1 MDEAAAAEA
10 LRSFGAQSG
19 LSQLVEQYIWYCV
32 VGFALLFLRDS
43 VTNAL
48 AGIAMFI
55 GSDYDENMVCY
66 IHTNGSRRPARISKS
81 TLFSTSF
88 YLYEIK
94 DGKIEGG
101 TLLTVPNSELKS
113 LRIER
118 PLDTLQLTGA
128 SHEPKRDRREDS
140 HDGG

>member
-1 MDEAAAAEA
+1 M
-10 LRSFGAQSG
+10 
-19 LSQLVEQYIWYCV
+19 EQYIWFFV
-32 VGFALLFLRDS
+32 VGFALLFLKDS

-48 AGIAMFI
+48 AGIAMFV
-55 GSDYDENMVCY
+55 GSDYDENMVCWV
-66 IHTNGSRRPARISKS
+66 HTNGSRRAARITKT

-101 TLLTVPNSELKS
+101 TLLRVPNSELKS

-118 PLDTLQLTGA
+118 PLDTLTLTG
-128 SHEPKRDRREDS
+128 D
-140 HDGG
+140 

>member
-1 MDEAAAAEA
+1 MDEQAAEQA
-10 LRSFGAQSG
+10 LRNFGAQSG
-19 LSQLVEQYIWYCV
+19 LSHLVEQYIWYFV
-32 VGFALLFLRDS
+32 VGFALLFLKDS

-48 AGIAMFI
+48 AGIAMFV

-66 IHTNGSRRPARISKS
+66 IQTNGSRRPARITKT

-94 DGKIEGG
+94 NDKVEGG
-101 TLLTVPNSELKS
+101 TLLTVPNSELKT

-118 PLDTLQLTGA
+118 PLDTLHTTG
-128 SHEPKRDRREDS
+128 D
-140 HDGG
+140 

>member
-1 MDEAAAAEA
+1 METEAAEEA
-10 LRSFGAQSG
+10 LRTFGAQSG
-19 LSQLVEQYIWYCV
+19 LAVLVEQYVWYFAV
-32 VGFALLFLRDS
+32 AFALLFLKDS

-48 AGIAMFI
+48 AGIAMFV

-66 IHTNGSRRPARISKS
+66 IQTNGSRRPARITKT
-81 TLFSTSF
+81 TLLSTSF
-88 YLYEIK
+88 YLYEVK

-118 PLDTLQLTGA
+118 PLDTLHLTK
-128 SHEPKRDRREDS
+128 E
-140 HDGG
+140 

>member
-1 MDEAAAAEA
+1 MDKAAEEA

-19 LSQLVEQYIWYCV
+19 LSHLVEQYIWYFV
-32 VGFALLFLRDS
+32 IGFALLFLKDS

-48 AGIAMFI
+48 AGIAMFV

-66 IHTNGSRRPARISKS
+66 IQTNGSRRPARITKT

-94 DGKIEGG
+94 DGRIHGG

-118 PLDTLQLTGA
+118 PLDML
-128 SHEPKRDRREDS
+128 
-140 HDGG
+140 HDIGD

>member
-1 MDEAAAAEA
+1 VDEAAEEA

-19 LSQLVEQYIWYCV
+19 LSHLVEQYIWYFV
-32 VGFALLFLRDS
+32 VGFALLFLKDS

-48 AGIAMFI
+48 AGIAMFV

-66 IHTNGSRRPARISKS
+66 IQTNGSRRPARITKT

-94 DGKIEGG
+94 DGRIHGG

-118 PLDTLQLTGA
+118 PLDML
-128 SHEPKRDRREDS
+128 
-140 HDGG
+140 HDIGD

>member
-1 MDEAAAAEA
+1 MDEKAAEEA

-19 LSQLVEQYIWYCV
+19 LAHLVEQYIWYFV
-32 VGFALLFLRDS
+32 VGFALLFLKDS

-48 AGIAMFI
+48 AGIAMFL
-55 GSDYDENMVCY
+55 GSNYDENMVCY
-66 IHTNGSRRPARISKS
+66 IHTNGTRRPARITKT

-94 DGKIEGG
+94 NDKVERG
-101 TLLTVPNSELKS
+101 TLLTVPNSELKT

-118 PLDTLQLTGA
+118 PLDTLHTTG
-128 SHEPKRDRREDS
+128 D
-140 HDGG
+140 

>member
-1 MDEAAAAEA
+1 MDEQAAEEA
-10 LRSFGAQSG
+10 LRNFGAQSG
-19 LSQLVEQYIWYCV
+19 LAHLVEQYIWYFV

-48 AGIAMFI
+48 AGIAMFL
-55 GSDYDENMVCY
+55 GSNYDENMVCY
-66 IHTNGSRRPARISKS
+66 VHTNGTRRPARITKT

-94 DGKIEGG
+94 NDKVEGG
-101 TLLTVPNSELKS
+101 TLLTVPNSELKT

-118 PLDTLQLTGA
+118 PLDTLHTTG
-128 SHEPKRDRREDS
+128 D
-140 HDGG
+140 

>member
-66 IHTNGSRRPARISKS
+66 IHTNGTRRPARITKT
-81 TLFSTSF
+81 TLLSTSF
-88 YLYEIK
+88 YLYVIK

>member
-10 LRSFGAQSG
+10 LRDFGAQSG
-19 LSQLVEQYIWYCV
+19 LSQLVEQYIWWFV
-32 VGFALLFLRDS
+32 IGFALLFLKDS

-55 GSDYDENMVCY
+55 GSDYDENMVCF
-66 IHTNGSRRPARISKS
+66 IHTNGTRRPARISKS
-81 TLFSTSF
+81 TLLSTSF
-88 YLYEIK
+88 YLYEVV
-94 DGKIEGG
+94 DGKITGG

-118 PLDTLQLTGA
+118 PLDTLQLTGE
-128 SHEPKRDRREDS
+128 SHEPERDHREDS
-140 HDGG
+140 SDGD

>member
-10 LRSFGAQSG
+10 LRDFGAQSG
-19 LSQLVEQYIWYCV
+19 LSQLVEQYLWYFV
-32 VGFALLFLRDS
+32 IAFALLFLKDS

-55 GSDYDENMVCY
+55 GSDYDENMVCH
-66 IHTNGSRRPARISKS
+66 INTNGIRRPARITKTS
-81 TLFSTSF
+81 LLSTSF
-88 YLYEIK
+88 YLYEVVDGQIK
-94 DGKIEGG
+94 GG

-118 PLDTLQLTGA
+118 PLDILHLPEEGD
-128 SHEPKRDRREDS
+128 K
-140 HDGG
+140 

>member
-1 MDEAAAAEA
+1 MDKAAEEA

-19 LSQLVEQYIWYCV
+19 LSVLVEQYIWYFV
-32 VGFALLFLRDS
+32 IGFALLFLKDS

-66 IHTNGSRRPARISKS
+66 IHTNGTRRPARITKT
-81 TLFSTSF
+81 TLLSTSF
-88 YLYEIK
+88 YLYVIK

>member
-1 MDEAAAAEA
+1 MDEKAAEEA
-10 LRSFGAQSG
+10 LRNFGAQSG
-19 LSQLVEQYIWYCV
+19 LSHLVEQYIWYFV

-48 AGIAMFI
+48 AGIAMFL
-55 GSDYDENMVCY
+55 GSNYDENMVCY
-66 IHTNGSRRPARISKS
+66 IHTNGTRRPARITKT

-94 DGKIEGG
+94 NDKVEGG
-101 TLLTVPNSELKS
+101 TLLTVPNSELKT

-118 PLDTLQLTGA
+118 PLDTLHTTG
-128 SHEPKRDRREDS
+128 D
-140 HDGG
+140 